1 MIKPRMIWH
10 VNTAKWSR
18 GMIRALGA
26 RGPGFESPFGPHIL
40 LVENTGRDSANVFF
54 QWKCTCF
61 LHQRLRINF
70 FPAINTARLAQS
82 VEHETLNLRVVGSS
96 PTLGGYPFAKSW
108 QFTGTIKFY
117 STFVLMITTLYLLC
131 RKGNNTS
138 HARLVV
144 RTLCCG
150 RSNPGSNSGH
160 RANTFVFAPTCQFEN
175 LGIKQP
181 LLHKFIILDSLVV
194 RISAC
199 HVEGPG
205 SIPGRGEIFDL
216 FNCPVVISILK
227 SLQKMAHRGIEP
239 VTFALLARRS
249 NQLS

>member
-1 MIKPRMIWH
+1 
-10 VNTAKWSR
+10 
-18 GMIRALGA
+18 
-26 RGPGFESPFGPHIL
+26 
-40 LVENTGRDSANVFF
+40 
-54 QWKCTCF
+54 
-61 LHQRLRINF
+61 
-70 FPAINTARLAQS
+70 
-82 VEHETLNLRVVGSS
+82 
-96 PTLGGYPFAKSW
+96 
-108 QFTGTIKFY
+108 
-117 STFVLMITTLYLLC
+117 MITTLYLLC

-138 HARLVV
+138 HDRLVV

-175 LGIKQP
+175 LRIKQP
-181 LLHKFIILDSLVV
+181 LLHEFIILDSLVV